1 MTDLRMTKISH
12 AYGDQQVL
20 KSVDLTVVS
29 GELACLLGP
38 SGCGKT
44 TLLRLAAGLETL
56 QQGMISLG
64 ENIAANPAASI
75 QIPPEDRD
83 VGMMFQDYALFPHL
97 TIFENISFGL
107 SEQTRERLE
116 WIEDALKR
124 MNMSPHARRY
134 PHTLSGGQQ
143 QRVALLRA
151 LAPEPKVLLL
161 DEPFS
166 GLDITLRTQVREDTL
181 GLLKES
187 DVATLLVTHDPEEAM
202 HMADKIM
209 VMDHGRIV
217 QADSPA
223 KTYIQPANDYVAG
236 LFGPVNKVIGQVEFG
251 QVRTPFGPFDAAG
264 VNDGTQ
270 VQVYIRPEGINV
282 KPAETGDNLMDVTA
296 VRLLGRSSHIRLYRK
311 ADNSNAEIHL
321 QARVPGI
328 FQAKAGAQVNINID
342 RAHAFVFQKA
352 KILDAS

>member
-1 MTDLRMTKISH
+1 MSDLRMKNISH
-12 AYGDQQVL
+12 AYGNQQVL
-20 KSVDLTVVS
+20 KGVDLTVIS
-29 GELACLLGP
+29 GELVCLLGP

-56 QQGMISLG
+56 QQGMISLS
-64 ENIAANPAASI
+64 ESVATNAAASI
-75 QIPPEDRD
+75 QIPPEDRG

-97 TIFENISFGL
+97 TIFENIAFGL
-107 SEQTRERLE
+107 SERTKERLE

-124 MNMSPHARRY
+124 MDMTPHARRY

-151 LAPEPKVLLL
+151 LAPKPTVLLL

-166 GLDITLRTQVREDTL
+166 GLDVTLRTQVREDTL
-181 GLLKES
+181 DLLKES
-187 DVATLLVTHDPEEAM
+187 GVATLLVTHDPEEAM

-209 VMDHGRIV
+209 VMDHGRII

-236 LFGPVNKVIGQVEFG
+236 LFGPANKVMGQVEFG
-251 QVRTPFGPFDAAG
+251 QAQTPFGSFDAPG
-264 VNDGTQ
+264 VDDGTE
-270 VQVYIRPEGINV
+270 VQVYIRPEGIEV
-282 KPAETGDNLMDVTA
+282 EPAETGDNLMDVTA
-296 VRLLGRSSHIRLYRK
+296 VRLLGRSSHIRLCRK
-311 ADNSNAEIHL
+311 TDVSGPTIHL

-328 FQAKAGAQVNINID
+328 FRAEAGTQVNIIID
-342 RAHAFVFQKA
+342 TTHAFVFPKN
-352 KILDAS
+352 